1 VIPAQ
6 GFRAETAALLSLSGA
21 EKESSNMLKRSLI
34 LGVLV
39 CALSGL
45 ARAQHA
51 AEVMSYT
58 AGTGANATYSDPQA
72 ALGAGPT
79 DTGAFMGTTYYVTPF
94 NAPYDAA
101 ANVSIGQ
108 GGSLTL
114 RMENY
119 ILPVDGQAELGV
131 MTYQFFSQDN
141 WPTGGAGTTATIFRP
156 SQQAIVEVSE
166 DGLAWTALNGGI
178 AIAMDIPANAFQD
191 TDGTLPSDYGLPFD
205 GTVGS
210 FDGTSSVQETLD
222 VYGDSAGGN
231 WLDISGTG
239 LSQVGYVRFSVPTD
253 AAASFELESLTTNTQ
268 ALGTAVPEPASLSLL
283 GLGALALLRR
293 RK

>member
-1 VIPAQ
+1 
-6 GFRAETAALLSLSGA
+6 
-21 EKESSNMLKRSLI
+21 MLKRSIPL
-34 LGVLV
+34 VMAV

-45 ARAQHA
+45 AHAQHA
-51 AEVMSYT
+51 AEVIAYT
-58 AGTGANATYSDPQA
+58 SGSGANTTYADPQA
-72 ALGAGPT
+72 ALGAAPT

-101 ANVSIGQ
+101 ENVSIGL

-119 ILPVDGQAELGV
+119 ILPVDGQPELGV
-131 MTYQFFSQDN
+131 MSYQFFNQNN
-141 WPTGGAGTTATIFRP
+141 WPTGGTGTTATIFRP

-166 DGLAWTALNGGI
+166 DGLAWSALNAGSPI
-178 AIAMDIPANAFQD
+178 TLDIPANAFQD
-191 TDGTLPSDYGLPFD
+191 TAGTLPSDYGLPFT
-205 GTVGS
+205 GTVSS
-210 FDGTSSVQETLD
+210 FDGTSSIQTTLD
-222 VYGDSAGGN
+222 VYGGSAGGT
-231 WLDISGTG
+231 WLDISPTG
-239 LSQVGYVRFSVPTD
+239 LSQVGYVRFSVPGD

-268 ALGTAVPEPASLSLL
+268 AIGTTVPEPASLSVL